1 MPLYDYKCQT
11 CGSIHEHY
19 TKSLDTAP
27 TVLECDACPD
37 GIMLRQ
43 LSRPAIVYNSPDNSV
58 FLGGNLTKMDTLN
71 GRRKSTARN

>member
-11 CGSIHEHY
+11 CGSIQEHY

-27 TVLECDACPD
+27 AVLDCAECLD
-37 GIMLRQ
+37 GLALKQ
-43 LSRPAIVYNSPDNSV
+43 LSKPAIVYNSPDNSV

-71 GRRKSTARN
+71 GVRKCK